1 MLRIEDVAQRL
12 GVSARTA
19 SRWRQMGCFPPA
31 AKEGKPLL
39 FAEADV
45 EKWLAEVDPDS
56 GLTWREF
63 IRLDEREAAEIEA
76 EARAEVADGWGPLP
90 PGVPANAWQIDQALG
105 KLREARE
112 RLDAL
117 EAILRRLAA
126 PAPPAKPA
134 ERHFVGLPPLP
145 EPEQEPE

>member
-63 IRLDEREAAEIEA
+63 IRLEEREVAKIEA
-76 EARAEVADGWGPLP
+76 EARAEVADG
-90 PGVPANAWQIDQALG
+90 QIDQALG

-117 EAILRRLAA
+117 EAILRRSAVPKA
-126 PAPPAKPA
+126 DRSGGRGGPK
-134 ERHFVGLPPLP
+134 
-145 EPEQEPE
+145 